1 MEEAHQET
9 SIGIDEEKM
18 ETTLSSWFELAEIWG
33 AVMLIDE
40 ADIYLEIR
48 TTGDLQRNSLVSGES
63 RPLKSSMFFLTF
75 VAFLRSMEYYRG
87 ILFLTTNRVGQI
99 DDAIMSRVHL
109 VVRYQLL
116 DAKARKTIWKNFVE
130 KLERDRKDFMV
141 DPRATKYIENYFEDT
156 DTEWNGREIRN
167 GN

>member
-1 MEEAHQET
+1 
-9 SIGIDEEKM
+9 
-18 ETTLSSWFELAEIWG
+18 
-33 AVMLIDE
+33 
-40 ADIYLEIR
+40 
-48 TTGDLQRNSLVSGES
+48 
-63 RPLKSSMFFLTF
+63 
-75 VAFLRSMEYYRG
+75 MEYYRG

-130 KLERDRKDFMV
+130 KLERDREDFMV
-141 DPRATKYIENYFEDT
+141 DARATNYIENYFEDT
-156 DTEWNGREIRN
+156 KTEWNGREIRN